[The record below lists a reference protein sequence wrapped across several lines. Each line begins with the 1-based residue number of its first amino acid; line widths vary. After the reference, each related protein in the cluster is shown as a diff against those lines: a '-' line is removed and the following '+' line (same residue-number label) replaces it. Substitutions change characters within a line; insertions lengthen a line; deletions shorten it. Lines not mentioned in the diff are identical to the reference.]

1 MKMKR
6 AALLA
11 LAFVALA
18 GCDGNLSESQPAV
31 PGGDAQLRQEITRSW
46 GVVPIG
52 AMPNQNPAL
61 VELGRALFFDK
72 ILSGNRDIACASCHQ
87 PSASLGDGLS
97 LAVGTGATGS
107 GVARKPGPGRTF
119 VSRQSPTLL
128 NSGLGMTYLFWDG
141 RLTSFHQEPLV
152 NEPRV
157 LPPQPQPPGSSP
169 NALIAQAMLT
179 VLNRQE
185 MRGVAGDTDVDGN
198 ANELAQ
204 IGNDQPS
211 AVWQAIMNR
220 LLNIPEYVD
229 LFRAAFPNKID
240 SALKFEDAALAIAT
254 FQRQEFT
261 KTNTP
266 FDRFLNRDDAAMTA
280 EQKRGARLFFGK
292 AQCSTCHGGPF
303 LGANHFVNIGV
314 PQIGPGGAKQS
325 PLDLGRGELTNQ
337 EFYRFAFRIA
347 PLRNVELTA
356 PYMHNGAYQT
366 LEAVVNH
373 YTNATRALREY
384 DPSQLSAELRPLY
397 HGDNATVNAVLENLD
412 FRLRTPIEL
421 TDAEK
426 AELVAFLKALTD
438 PSARDLSHI
447 PPVTVPSGL
456 PVDR

>member
-1 MKMKR
+1 MKR
-6 AALLA
+6 AALFA
-11 LAFVALA
+11 FAFVALA
-18 GCDGNLSESQPAV
+18 GCDGNLSESEPALL
-31 PGGDAQLRQEITRSW
+31 GGDAQLRQDITRAAW

-52 AMPNQNPAL
+52 AMPEQNPAL
-61 VELGRALFFDK
+61 VELGRALFFDR

-107 GVARKPGPGRTF
+107 GVARKPGPGRIF

-128 NSGLGMTYLFWDG
+128 NAGLGMTYMFWDG
-141 RLTSFHQEPLV
+141 RLTRFHQEPLA

-157 LPPQPQPPGSSP
+157 LSPQPQPSGSSP
-169 NALIAQAMLT
+169 SALIAQVMLT
-179 VLNRQE
+179 VLNRGE
-185 MRGVAGDTDVDGN
+185 MRGVAGDVDVHGN

-204 IGNDQPS
+204 IADDQS
-211 AVWQAIMNR
+211 TAVWQGIMNR

-229 LFRAAFPNKID
+229 LFRAAFPNKGV

-254 FQRQEFT
+254 FERQEFT

-266 FDRFLNRDDAAMTA
+266 FDRFLNRDDGAMTP

-292 AQCSTCHGGPF
+292 AQCSSCHNGPF
-303 LGANHFVNIGV
+303 LGGNGFFNIGI
-314 PQIGPGGAKQS
+314 PQIGPGGARQS
-325 PLDLGRGELTNQ
+325 PLDLGRGELHNQ
-337 EFYRFAFRIA
+337 DVYRFAFRVA

-356 PYMHNGAYQT
+356 PYMHNGAYKT

-373 YTNATRALREY
+373 YSNGIRALREY
-384 DPSQLSAELRPLY
+384 DPSQLSPELRPLY
-397 HGDNATVNAVLENLD
+397 HGDNATIQAILSTLD
-412 FRLRTPIEL
+412 HRLRTPIEL

-426 AELVAFLKALTD
+426 QELVAFLKALTD
-438 PSARDLSHI
+438 PSARDLSSI
-447 PPVTVPSGL
+447 APARVPSGL